1 MEKNV
6 NESSITRLMRH
17 NEEHDCVCIT
27 AYRSNR
33 EKDDYGVHKRKARV
47 SNQKANAALGAVLR
61 RYGYNVTKV
70 VGKYPEEDG
79 QADVKENSWFVVN
92 VNDDSDFVDVC
103 ADLAEADEQ
112 DSILVMPKGSFSTGK
127 GCYLYGTNPNGSWP
141 KYHEKKMTDG
151 ISVNGDSP
159 FETRISGKRY
169 SFNVVD
175 ESGDD
180 KFWNPSSMFGAMARH
195 AYIKNHY
202 GLDFFNIANETS
214 RFQKAKKAFL
224 GQMKNIRNFAI
235 ITPENPMGVASTSTE
250 NSALCEKFENS
261 LKSGHYL
268 FYKVRGKFNGNLEH
282 SYMVFNV
289 QLEQVKKWACESE
302 FNQQSFFFCESQY
315 DEVNR
320 KTGVKFNYWSRKP
333 GKKNAFELIEST
345 LEWIDFT
352 NMDSEFTAIGR
363 NFKFSIPLQCF
374 METANSKYE
383 NAKKNMKSDMFEMC
397 FNEALSNRGFNGWAS
412 RGRIMKSMKQQ
423 KINETIDG
431 SIKNII
437 QLKTLDNSLE
447 YSQMF
452 DALEDCP
459 KDFQTKLIQVLNSV
473 SETIQVSP
481 IDVFNIVL
489 CASNKE
495 NDKDVV
501 KKMYN
506 WWKGVFEILSKC
518 DVPDD
523 RKKEYDDLVDA
534 LMAEVSKSGGD
545 AKINE
550 SEEYGYEQ
558 ADIEDED
565 AMLKDMKFA
574 ISKIGEIANR
584 VQDLINFVNPYC
596 QSFNE
601 DKNMKFKKINE
612 NGGEF
617 VPPELFE
624 CDGVE
629 YKIEPEKNPTFPE
642 GDYAILEWED
652 GEYKYKCRHMGAYD
666 VKMWMNNMR
675 KDENRRRE
683 ERILRQRYKKNES
696 KDGEWIDMD
705 DLIGVPQS
713 DPRDDDLSS
722 LKTEGFSDFNDDGE
736 DPIISYEDEDG
747 NHSVMV
753 VSGHDE
759 MGDTVYQ
766 VKMDEEEWTTTS
778 NLKEAKME
786 ARKLVDK
793 INSRKDVDYQLM
805 QVNETSSDNIDAPH
819 KVGDKVNVKG
829 YGIGEIVKV
838 GPAPKSGSAWSD
850 VPEVD
855 ATYVVR
861 FRGGK
866 TIGGLCEPDFVSNK
880 WRKTTNEANV
890 VQNVTD
896 VWELLKVLEDD
907 EAASNLKSL
916 IDSHVRSG
924 EEIMDAIDEL
934 YPEDVT
940 QIELNNAF
948 ASGMEEIVDALGL
961 DVDAYMEDGS
971 FVDTL
976 KPSRIASEGNDETN
990 PDEVK
995 GDDKKFKGDDG
1006 EVKTLD
1012 NAGKKVVSE
1021 MTVEQEI
1028 DDPWKLSEM
1037 MWGQGQ
1043 ENLQELLRS
1052 DVVGEEEVMQMI
1064 EDMGIRD
1071 LTSINDAFAYD
1082 FQSILESLGLDGKAW
1097 SNNLEI
1103 KRKDDDDYD
1112 DEE

>member
-1 MEKNV
+1 MEKNL

-17 NEEHDCVCIT
+17 NEEHDCVCMT

-33 EKDDYGVHKRKARV
+33 EKDDSGVHKRKARV

-61 RYGYNVTKV
+61 KYGYNVTKV

-112 DSILVMPKGSFSTGK
+112 DSILVMPKGSFSSGK

-175 ESGDD
+175 ESKDD
-180 KFWNPSSMFGAMARH
+180 IFWNPSSMFGAMARH

-315 DEVNR
+315 DEVDR

-383 NAKKNMKSDMFEMC
+383 NAKKNMKSDVFEMC

-412 RGRIMKSMKQQ
+412 RGRIMKFMKQQ

-431 SIKNII
+431 SIKDII

-452 DALEDCP
+452 DALQDCP
-459 KDFQTKLIQVLNSV
+459 KDFQTKLIQTLNSIG
-473 SETIQVSP
+473 ETIHVSP
-481 IDVFNIVL
+481 VDVFNIVL
-489 CASNKE
+489 CASNKG

-506 WWKGVFEILSKC
+506 WWRGVFEVLSKC

-534 LMAEVSKSGGD
+534 LMAEITKTGNDVKV
-545 AKINE
+545 NE

-558 ADIEDED
+558 ADIEDEN

-574 ISKIGEIANR
+574 ISKIGEIANK

-601 DKNMKFKKINE
+601 DKIMKFKKINE

-666 VKMWMNNMR
+666 VKMWMNDMR
-675 KDENRRRE
+675 MDENRRRE

-696 KDGEWIDMD
+696 KDGEWVDMD

-713 DPRDDDLSS
+713 DPRDDIEIP
-722 LKTEGFSDFNDDGE
+722 KRFQKA
-736 DPIISYEDEDG
+736 DE
-747 NHSVMV
+747 S
-753 VSGHDE
+753 
-759 MGDTVYQ
+759 
-766 VKMDEEEWTTTS
+766 
-778 NLKEAKME
+778 
-786 ARKLVDK
+786 
-793 INSRKDVDYQLM
+793 
-805 QVNETSSDNIDAPH
+805 
-819 KVGDKVNVKG
+819 
-829 YGIGEIVKV
+829 
-838 GPAPKSGSAWSD
+838 
-850 VPEVD
+850 
-855 ATYVVR
+855 
-861 FRGGK
+861 
-866 TIGGLCEPDFVSNK
+866 
-880 WRKTTNEANV
+880 NV
-890 VQNVTD
+890 VVDVND

-907 EAASNLKSL
+907 EALSNLKSL
-916 IDSHVRSG
+916 IDSHVRS
-924 EEIMDAIDEL
+924 EAEIMDAIDEL
-934 YPEDVT
+934 YPENVT
-940 QIELNNAF
+940 QIELNNLF
-948 ASGMEEIVDALGL
+948 ATGMEEIVDALGL
-961 DVDAYMEDGS
+961 DVDAYMKDGS

-976 KPSRIASEGNDETN
+976 KPSTIAAEGDEESN
-990 PDEVK
+990 QDEVK
-995 GDDKKFKGDDG
+995 GGEKKFKGDDG

-1012 NAGKKVVSE
+1012 NADKKVVSE
-1021 MTVEQEI
+1021 MTIEQEI

-1052 DVVGEEEVMQMI
+1052 DVVDEEEVMQMI

-1071 LTSINDAFAYD
+1071 LTNINDVFS
-1082 FQSILESLGLDGKAW
+1082 FEFREILESLGLDGKAW

-1103 KRKDDDDYD
+1103 KRKDDDDD

>member
-1 MEKNV
+1 MEKNL

-17 NEEHDCVCIT
+17 NEEHDCVCMT

-33 EKDDYGVHKRKARV
+33 EKDDSGVHKRKARV

-61 RYGYNVTKV
+61 KYGYNVTKV

-112 DSILVMPKGSFSTGK
+112 DSILVMPKGSFSSGK

-175 ESGDD
+175 ESKDD
-180 KFWNPSSMFGAMARH
+180 IFWNPSSMFGAMARH

-214 RFQKAKKAFL
+214 RLQKAKKAFL

-235 ITPENPMGVASTSTE
+235 ITPENPMGVAATSTE

-315 DEVNR
+315 DEVDR

-383 NAKKNMKSDMFEMC
+383 NAKKNMKSDVFEMC

-412 RGRIMKSMKQQ
+412 RGRIMKFMKQQ

-431 SIKNII
+431 SIKDII

-452 DALEDCP
+452 DALQDCP
-459 KDFQTKLIQVLNSV
+459 KDFQTKLIQTLNSIG
-473 SETIQVSP
+473 ETIHVSP
-481 IDVFNIVL
+481 VDVFNIVL
-489 CASNKE
+489 CASNKG

-506 WWKGVFEILSKC
+506 WWRGVFEVLSKC

-523 RKKEYDDLVDA
+523 RKKVYDDLVDV
-534 LMAEVSKSGGD
+534 LMAQISKTGND
-545 AKINE
+545 VKVNE

-574 ISKIGEIANR
+574 ISKIGEIANK

-601 DKNMKFKKINE
+601 DKIMKFKKINE
-612 NGGEF
+612 KDGEF

-666 VKMWMNNMR
+666 VKMWMNDMR
-675 KDENRRRE
+675 RDENRRRD

-713 DPRDDDLSS
+713 DPRDDIEIPKRLH
-722 LKTEGFSDFNDDGE
+722 KA
-736 DPIISYEDEDG
+736 DE
-747 NHSVMV
+747 S
-753 VSGHDE
+753 
-759 MGDTVYQ
+759 
-766 VKMDEEEWTTTS
+766 
-778 NLKEAKME
+778 
-786 ARKLVDK
+786 
-793 INSRKDVDYQLM
+793 
-805 QVNETSSDNIDAPH
+805 
-819 KVGDKVNVKG
+819 
-829 YGIGEIVKV
+829 
-838 GPAPKSGSAWSD
+838 
-850 VPEVD
+850 
-855 ATYVVR
+855 
-861 FRGGK
+861 
-866 TIGGLCEPDFVSNK
+866 
-880 WRKTTNEANV
+880 NV
-890 VQNVTD
+890 VVDVND

-907 EAASNLKSL
+907 EASNNLKSL
-916 IDSHVRSG
+916 IDSHVRS
-924 EEIMDAIDEL
+924 EAEIMDVIDEL
-934 YPEDVT
+934 YPENVT
-940 QIELNNAF
+940 QIELNNLF
-948 ASGMEEIVDALGL
+948 ATGMEEIVDALGL
-961 DVDAYMEDGS
+961 DVDAYMKDGS

-976 KPSRIASEGNDETN
+976 KPSTIAAEGDEESN
-990 PDEVK
+990 QDEVK
-995 GDDKKFKGDDG
+995 DGEKKFKGDDG

-1012 NAGKKVVSE
+1012 NADKKVVSE
-1021 MTVEQEI
+1021 MTIEQEI

-1052 DVVGEEEVMQMI
+1052 DVVDEEEVMQMI

-1071 LTSINDAFAYD
+1071 LTGINDVFS
-1082 FQSILESLGLDGKAW
+1082 FEFREILESLGLDGKAW

-1103 KRKDDDDYD
+1103 KRKDDDD
-1112 DEE
+1112 EE

>member
-17 NEEHDCVCIT
+17 NEEHDCVCMT

-33 EKDDYGVHKRKARV
+33 EKDDSGVHKRKARV

-112 DSILVMPKGSFSTGK
+112 DSILVMPKGSFSSGK

-175 ESGDD
+175 ESKDD
-180 KFWNPSSMFGAMARH
+180 IFWNPSSMFGAMARH

-235 ITPENPMGVASTSTE
+235 ITPENPMGVASTSTD

-315 DEVNR
+315 DEVDR

-383 NAKKNMKSDMFEMC
+383 NAKKNMKSDVFEMC

-412 RGRIMKSMKQQ
+412 RGRIMKFMKQQ

-431 SIKNII
+431 SIKDII

-452 DALEDCP
+452 DALQDCP
-459 KDFQTKLIQVLNSV
+459 KDFQTKLIQTLNSV
-473 SETIQVSP
+473 GETIHVSP
-481 IDVFNIVL
+481 VDVFNIVL
-489 CASNKE
+489 CASNKG

-506 WWKGVFEILSKC
+506 WWRGVFEVLSKC

-534 LMAEVSKSGGD
+534 LMAEISKTGND
-545 AKINE
+545 AQINE

-601 DKNMKFKKINE
+601 GKIMKFKKINE

-666 VKMWMNNMR
+666 VKMWMNDMR
-675 KDENRRRE
+675 RDENRRRE

-696 KDGEWIDMD
+696 KDGEWVDMD

-713 DPRDDDLSS
+713 DPRDDIEIP
-722 LKTEGFSDFNDDGE
+722 KRFQKA
-736 DPIISYEDEDG
+736 DE
-747 NHSVMV
+747 S
-753 VSGHDE
+753 
-759 MGDTVYQ
+759 
-766 VKMDEEEWTTTS
+766 
-778 NLKEAKME
+778 
-786 ARKLVDK
+786 
-793 INSRKDVDYQLM
+793 
-805 QVNETSSDNIDAPH
+805 
-819 KVGDKVNVKG
+819 
-829 YGIGEIVKV
+829 
-838 GPAPKSGSAWSD
+838 
-850 VPEVD
+850 
-855 ATYVVR
+855 
-861 FRGGK
+861 
-866 TIGGLCEPDFVSNK
+866 
-880 WRKTTNEANV
+880 NV
-890 VQNVTD
+890 VVDVND

-907 EAASNLKSL
+907 EASRNLKSL
-916 IDSHVRSG
+916 IDSHVRS
-924 EEIMDAIDEL
+924 EAEIMDAIDEL

-940 QIELNNAF
+940 QIELNNLF
-948 ASGMEEIVDALGL
+948 ATGMEEIVDALGL
-961 DVDAYMEDGS
+961 DVDAYMKDGS

-976 KPSRIASEGNDETN
+976 KPSTIAAEGDEESN
-990 PDEVK
+990 QDEVK
-995 GDDKKFKGDDG
+995 DGEKKFKGDDG

-1012 NAGKKVVSE
+1012 NADKKVVSE
-1021 MTVEQEI
+1021 MTIEQEI

-1052 DVVGEEEVMQMI
+1052 DVVDEEEVMQMI

-1071 LTSINDAFAYD
+1071 LTGINDVFAFE
-1082 FQSILESLGLDGKAW
+1082 FREILESLGLDGKAW

-1103 KRKDDDDYD
+1103 KRKDDDDD

>member
-1 MEKNV
+1 MNKNV

-17 NEEHDCVCIT
+17 NEEHDCVCMT

-33 EKDDYGVHKRKARV
+33 EKDDSGVHKRKARV

-175 ESGDD
+175 ESKDD
-180 KFWNPSSMFGAMARH
+180 IFWNPSSMFGAMARH

-235 ITPENPMGVASTSTE
+235 ITPENPMGVASTSTD

-261 LKSGHYL
+261 LKAGHYL

-315 DEVNR
+315 DEVDR

-383 NAKKNMKSDMFEMC
+383 NAKKNMKSDVFEMC

-412 RGRIMKSMKQQ
+412 RGRIMKFMKQQ

-431 SIKNII
+431 SIKDII

-452 DALEDCP
+452 DALQDCP
-459 KDFQTKLIQVLNSV
+459 KDFQTKLIQTLNSV
-473 SETIQVSP
+473 GETIHVSP
-481 IDVFNIVL
+481 VDVFNIVL
-489 CASNKE
+489 CASNKGD
-495 NDKDVV
+495 DKDVV

-506 WWKGVFEILSKC
+506 WWRGVFEVLSKC

-523 RKKEYDDLVDA
+523 RKKEYDDLVDV
-534 LMAEVSKSGGD
+534 LMAQISKTGND
-545 AKINE
+545 AQINE

-601 DKNMKFKKINE
+601 DKIMKFKKINE
-612 NGGEF
+612 R
-617 VPPELFE
+617 
-624 CDGVE
+624 D
-629 YKIEPEKNPTFPE
+629 
-642 GDYAILEWED
+642 DEW
-652 GEYKYKCRHMGAYD
+652 
-666 VKMWMNNMR
+666 V
-675 KDENRRRE
+675 
-683 ERILRQRYKKNES
+683 
-696 KDGEWIDMD
+696 DMD

-713 DPRDDDLSS
+713 DPRDDIESP
-722 LKTEGFSDFNDDGE
+722 KRFQKA
-736 DPIISYEDEDG
+736 DES
-747 NHSVMV
+747 NV
-753 VSGHDE
+753 V
-759 MGDTVYQ
+759 
-766 VKMDEEEWTTTS
+766 
-778 NLKEAKME
+778 
-786 ARKLVDK
+786 
-793 INSRKDVDYQLM
+793 
-805 QVNETSSDNIDAPH
+805 
-819 KVGDKVNVKG
+819 VNV
-829 YGIGEIVKV
+829 
-838 GPAPKSGSAWSD
+838 
-850 VPEVD
+850 
-855 ATYVVR
+855 
-861 FRGGK
+861 
-866 TIGGLCEPDFVSNK
+866 N
-880 WRKTTNEANV
+880 
-890 VQNVTD
+890 D

-907 EAASNLKSL
+907 EALSNLKSL
-916 IDSHVRSG
+916 IDSHVRS
-924 EEIMDAIDEL
+924 EAEIMDAIDEL
-934 YPEDVT
+934 YPENVT
-940 QIELNNAF
+940 QIELNNVF
-948 ASGMEEIVDALGL
+948 ATGMEEIVDALGL
-961 DVDAYMEDGS
+961 DVDAYMKDGS

-976 KPSRIASEGNDETN
+976 KPSTIAAEGDGESN
-990 PDEVK
+990 PVEVK
-995 GDDKKFKGDDG
+995 DGEKKFKGDDG

-1012 NAGKKVVSE
+1012 NADKKVVSE
-1021 MTVEQEI
+1021 MTIEQEI

-1052 DVVGEEEVMQMI
+1052 DVVDEEEVMQML

-1071 LTSINDAFAYD
+1071 LTGINDVFAFE
-1082 FQSILESLGLDGKAW
+1082 FPEILESLGLDGKAW

-1103 KRKDDDDYD
+1103 KRKDDE
-1112 DEE
+1112 DEVDS

>member
-1 MEKNV
+1 MNKKNV

-17 NEEHDCVCIT
+17 NEEHDCVCMT

-33 EKDDYGVHKRKARV
+33 EKDDSGVHKRKARV
-47 SNQKANAALGAVLR
+47 SNQKANAALGSVLR
-61 RYGYNVTKV
+61 KYGYNVTKV

-112 DSILVMPKGSFSTGK
+112 DSILVMPKGSFSSGK

-175 ESGDD
+175 ESKDD
-180 KFWNPSSMFGAMARH
+180 IFWNPSSMFGAMARH

-202 GLDFFNIANETS
+202 GLDFFNIDNETS

-315 DEVNR
+315 DEVHR

-383 NAKKNMKSDMFEMC
+383 NAKKNMKSDVFEMC

-412 RGRIMKSMKQQ
+412 RGRIMKFMKQQ

-431 SIKNII
+431 SIKDII

-459 KDFQTKLIQVLNSV
+459 KDFQTKLIQTLNSV
-473 SETIQVSP
+473 GETIHVSP
-481 IDVFNIVL
+481 VDVFNIVL
-489 CASNKE
+489 CASNKGD
-495 NDKDVV
+495 DKDVV

-506 WWKGVFEILSKC
+506 WWRGVFEILSKC

-534 LMAEVSKSGGD
+534 LMAEISKTGND
-545 AKINE
+545 VKVNE

-558 ADIEDED
+558 ADIEDEN

-601 DKNMKFKKINE
+601 DKIMKFKKINE
-612 NGGEF
+612 KGGEF

-666 VKMWMNNMR
+666 VKTWMNNMR

-696 KDGEWIDMD
+696 KDDEWVDMD

-713 DPRDDDLSS
+713 DPRDDIESP
-722 LKTEGFSDFNDDGE
+722 KRFQKA
-736 DPIISYEDEDG
+736 DE
-747 NHSVMV
+747 S
-753 VSGHDE
+753 
-759 MGDTVYQ
+759 
-766 VKMDEEEWTTTS
+766 
-778 NLKEAKME
+778 
-786 ARKLVDK
+786 
-793 INSRKDVDYQLM
+793 
-805 QVNETSSDNIDAPH
+805 
-819 KVGDKVNVKG
+819 
-829 YGIGEIVKV
+829 
-838 GPAPKSGSAWSD
+838 
-850 VPEVD
+850 
-855 ATYVVR
+855 
-861 FRGGK
+861 
-866 TIGGLCEPDFVSNK
+866 
-880 WRKTTNEANV
+880 NV
-890 VQNVTD
+890 VVDVND

-907 EAASNLKSL
+907 EASSNLKSL
-916 IDSHVRSG
+916 IDSHVRS
-924 EEIMDAIDEL
+924 EAEIMDAIDEL
-934 YPEDVT
+934 YPENVT
-940 QIELNNAF
+940 QIELNNVF
-948 ASGMEEIVDALGL
+948 ATGMEEIVDALGL
-961 DVDAYMEDGS
+961 DVDAYMKDGS

-976 KPSRIASEGNDETN
+976 KPSTIAAEGDEESN
-990 PDEVK
+990 QDEVK
-995 GDDKKFKGDDG
+995 DGEKKFKGDDG

-1021 MTVEQEI
+1021 MTIEQEI

-1052 DVVGEEEVMQMI
+1052 DVVDEEEVMQML
-1064 EDMGIRD
+1064 EDMEIRD
-1071 LTSINDAFAYD
+1071 LTNINDVFS
-1082 FQSILESLGLDGKAW
+1082 FEFREILESLGLDGKAW

-1103 KRKDDDDYD
+1103 KRKDDDDEVD
-1112 DEE
+1112 S

>member
-17 NEEHDCVCIT
+17 NEEHDCVCMT

-33 EKDDYGVHKRKARV
+33 EKDDSGVHKRKARV

-112 DSILVMPKGSFSTGK
+112 DSILVMPKGSFSSGK

-175 ESGDD
+175 ESKDD
-180 KFWNPSSMFGAMARH
+180 IFWNPSSMFGAMARH

-235 ITPENPMGVASTSTE
+235 ITPENPMGVASTSTD

-315 DEVNR
+315 DEVDR

-383 NAKKNMKSDMFEMC
+383 NAKKNMKSDVFEMC

-412 RGRIMKSMKQQ
+412 RGRIMKFMKQQ

-431 SIKNII
+431 SIKDII

-452 DALEDCP
+452 DALQDCP
-459 KDFQTKLIQVLNSV
+459 KDFQTKLIQTLNSV
-473 SETIQVSP
+473 GETIHVSP
-481 IDVFNIVL
+481 VDVFNIVL

-495 NDKDVV
+495 DDKDVV

-506 WWKGVFEILSKC
+506 WWRGVFEVLSKC

-523 RKKEYDDLVDA
+523 RKKEYDDLVDV
-534 LMAEVSKSGGD
+534 LMAEITKTGNDVKV
-545 AKINE
+545 NE
-550 SEEYGYEQ
+550 AEEYGYEQ

-574 ISKIGEIANR
+574 ISKIGEIANK

-601 DKNMKFKKINE
+601 DKIMKFKKINE
-612 NGGEF
+612 
-617 VPPELFE
+617 
-624 CDGVE
+624 
-629 YKIEPEKNPTFPE
+629 
-642 GDYAILEWED
+642 
-652 GEYKYKCRHMGAYD
+652 
-666 VKMWMNNMR
+666 
-675 KDENRRRE
+675 KD
-683 ERILRQRYKKNES
+683 
-696 KDGEWIDMD
+696 DEWIDMD

-713 DPRDDDLSS
+713 DPRDDIEIPKRLH
-722 LKTEGFSDFNDDGE
+722 KA
-736 DPIISYEDEDG
+736 DE
-747 NHSVMV
+747 S
-753 VSGHDE
+753 
-759 MGDTVYQ
+759 
-766 VKMDEEEWTTTS
+766 
-778 NLKEAKME
+778 
-786 ARKLVDK
+786 
-793 INSRKDVDYQLM
+793 
-805 QVNETSSDNIDAPH
+805 
-819 KVGDKVNVKG
+819 
-829 YGIGEIVKV
+829 
-838 GPAPKSGSAWSD
+838 
-850 VPEVD
+850 
-855 ATYVVR
+855 
-861 FRGGK
+861 
-866 TIGGLCEPDFVSNK
+866 
-880 WRKTTNEANV
+880 NV
-890 VQNVTD
+890 VVDVND

-907 EAASNLKSL
+907 EASNNLKSL
-916 IDSHVRSG
+916 IDSHVRS
-924 EEIMDAIDEL
+924 EAEIMDAIDEL
-934 YPEDVT
+934 YPENVT
-940 QIELNNAF
+940 QIELNNVF
-948 ASGMEEIVDALGL
+948 ATGMEEIVDALGL
-961 DVDAYMEDGS
+961 DVDAYMKDGS

-976 KPSRIASEGNDETN
+976 KPSTIAAEGDEESN
-990 PDEVK
+990 QDEVK
-995 GDDKKFKGDDG
+995 DGEKKYKGDDG

-1012 NAGKKVVSE
+1012 NADKKVVSE
-1021 MTVEQEI
+1021 MTIEQEI

-1052 DVVGEEEVMQMI
+1052 DVVDEEEVMQMI

-1071 LTSINDAFAYD
+1071 LTGINDVFAFE
-1082 FQSILESLGLDGKAW
+1082 FREILESLGLDGKAW

-1103 KRKDDDDYD
+1103 KRKDDDD
-1112 DEE
+1112 EE

>member
-1 MEKNV
+1 MDKSV

-17 NEEHDCVCIT
+17 NEEHDCVCMT

-33 EKDDYGVHKRKARV
+33 EKDDSGVHKRKARV
-47 SNQKANAALGAVLR
+47 SNQKANAALGSVLR
-61 RYGYNVTKV
+61 KYGYNVTKV

-112 DSILVMPKGSFSTGK
+112 DSILVMPKGSFSSGK

-175 ESGDD
+175 ESNDD
-180 KFWNPSSMFGAMARH
+180 IFWNPSSMFGAMARH

-235 ITPENPMGVASTSTE
+235 ITPENPMGVASTSTD

-315 DEVNR
+315 DEVDR

-383 NAKKNMKSDMFEMC
+383 NAKKNMKSDVFEMC

-412 RGRIMKSMKQQ
+412 RGRIMKFMKQQ

-431 SIKNII
+431 SIKDII

-452 DALEDCP
+452 DALQDCP
-459 KDFQTKLIQVLNSV
+459 KDFQTKLIQTLNSIG
-473 SETIQVSP
+473 ETIHVSP
-481 IDVFNIVL
+481 VDVFNIVL
-489 CASNKE
+489 CASNKGD
-495 NDKDVV
+495 DKNVV

-506 WWKGVFEILSKC
+506 WWRGVFEVLSKC

-523 RKKEYDDLVDA
+523 RKKEYDDLVDT
-534 LMAEVSKSGGD
+534 LMAEISKTGND
-545 AKINE
+545 VKVNE
-550 SEEYGYEQ
+550 AEEYGYEQ
-558 ADIEDED
+558 ADIEDENV
-565 AMLKDMKFA
+565 MLKDMKFA

-601 DKNMKFKKINE
+601 DKIMKFKKINE

-617 VPPELFE
+617 VPPEVFE

-666 VKMWMNNMR
+666 VKMWMNDMR
-675 KDENRRRE
+675 RDENRRRE

-696 KDGEWIDMD
+696 KDGEWVDMD

-713 DPRDDDLSS
+713 DPRDDIEIP
-722 LKTEGFSDFNDDGE
+722 KRFQKA
-736 DPIISYEDEDG
+736 DE
-747 NHSVMV
+747 S
-753 VSGHDE
+753 
-759 MGDTVYQ
+759 
-766 VKMDEEEWTTTS
+766 
-778 NLKEAKME
+778 
-786 ARKLVDK
+786 
-793 INSRKDVDYQLM
+793 
-805 QVNETSSDNIDAPH
+805 
-819 KVGDKVNVKG
+819 
-829 YGIGEIVKV
+829 
-838 GPAPKSGSAWSD
+838 
-850 VPEVD
+850 
-855 ATYVVR
+855 
-861 FRGGK
+861 
-866 TIGGLCEPDFVSNK
+866 
-880 WRKTTNEANV
+880 NV
-890 VQNVTD
+890 VVDVND

-907 EAASNLKSL
+907 EALSNLKSL
-916 IDSHVRSG
+916 IDSHVRS
-924 EEIMDAIDEL
+924 EAEIMDVIDEL
-934 YPEDVT
+934 YPENVT
-940 QIELNNAF
+940 QIELNNLF
-948 ASGMEEIVDALGL
+948 ATGMEEIVDALGL
-961 DVDAYMEDGS
+961 DVEAYMKDGS

-976 KPSRIASEGNDETN
+976 KPSTIAAEGDEESN
-990 PDEVK
+990 QDEVK
-995 GDDKKFKGDDG
+995 DGEKKFKGDDG

-1012 NAGKKVVSE
+1012 NADKKVVSE
-1021 MTVEQEI
+1021 MTIEQEI

-1052 DVVGEEEVMQMI
+1052 DVVDEEEVMQML

-1071 LTSINDAFAYD
+1071 LTGINDVFAFE
-1082 FQSILESLGLDGKAW
+1082 FREILESLGLDGKAW

-1103 KRKDDDDYD
+1103 KRKDDDDD

>member
-1 MEKNV
+1 MNKKNV

-17 NEEHDCVCIT
+17 NEEHDCVCMT

-33 EKDDYGVHKRKARV
+33 EKDDFGVHKRKARV

-61 RYGYNVTKV
+61 KYGYNVTKV

-112 DSILVMPKGSFSTGK
+112 DSILVMPKGSFSSGK

-175 ESGDD
+175 ESKDD
-180 KFWNPSSMFGAMARH
+180 TFWNPSSMFGAMARH

-315 DEVNR
+315 DEVDR

-383 NAKKNMKSDMFEMC
+383 NAKKNMKSDVFEMC

-412 RGRIMKSMKQQ
+412 RGRIMKFMKQQ

-459 KDFQTKLIQVLNSV
+459 KDFQTKLIQTLNSV
-473 SETIQVSP
+473 GETIHVSP
-481 IDVFNIVL
+481 VDVFNIVL
-489 CASNKE
+489 CASNKGD
-495 NDKDVV
+495 DKDVV

-534 LMAEVSKSGGD
+534 LMAEISKTGND
-545 AKINE
+545 AKVNE
-550 SEEYGYEQ
+550 SEEYEYEQ
-558 ADIEDED
+558 ADIEDENV
-565 AMLKDMKFA
+565 MLKDMKFA
-574 ISKIGEIANR
+574 ISRIGEIANR

-601 DKNMKFKKINE
+601 DKIMKFKKINE
-612 NGGEF
+612 KGGEF

-713 DPRDDDLSS
+713 DPRDDNRGMRMESI
-722 LKTEGFSDFNDDGE
+722 DD
-736 DPIISYEDEDG
+736 DHIPVD
-747 NHSVMV
+747 
-753 VSGHDE
+753 
-759 MGDTVYQ
+759 VYDIEWD
-766 VKMDEEEWTTTS
+766 VDDEEELEELPTEVTVDVPFDVIKQGAWAVDEYISDYLSDEYGFTHYGFEYDKGEVMKYNDNPFMGLPS
-778 NLKEAKME
+778 PEDIEAMDLG
-786 ARKLVDK
+786 LVDA
-793 INSRKDVDYQLM
+793 KDIL
-805 QVNETSSDNIDAPH
+805 
-819 KVGDKVNVKG
+819 
-829 YGIGEIVKV
+829 
-838 GPAPKSGSAWSD
+838 PKRLQKADES
-850 VPEVD
+850 
-855 ATYVVR
+855 
-861 FRGGK
+861 
-866 TIGGLCEPDFVSNK
+866 
-880 WRKTTNEANV
+880 NV
-890 VQNVTD
+890 VVDVND

-907 EAASNLKSL
+907 EASSNLKSL

-948 ASGMEEIVDALGL
+948 ATGMEKIVDALGL
-961 DVDAYMEDGS
+961 DVDAYMKDGS

-976 KPSRIASEGNDETN
+976 KPSTIAAEGDGESN
-990 PDEVK
+990 PVEVK
-995 GDDKKFKGDDG
+995 DGEKKFKGDDG

-1012 NAGKKVVSE
+1012 NADKKVVSE
-1021 MTVEQEI
+1021 MTIEQEI
-1028 DDPWKLSEM
+1028 DNPWKLSEM

-1052 DVVGEEEVMQMI
+1052 DVVDEEEVMQML

-1071 LTSINDAFAYD
+1071 LTGINDVFAFE
-1082 FQSILESLGLDGKAW
+1082 FREILESLGLDGKAW

-1103 KRKDDDDYD
+1103 KRKDDNDNDDND

>member
-1 MEKNV
+1 MEKNL

-17 NEEHDCVCIT
+17 NEEHDCVCMT

-33 EKDDYGVHKRKARV
+33 EKDDSGVHKRKARV

-112 DSILVMPKGSFSTGK
+112 DSILVMPKGSFSTGN

-315 DEVNR
+315 DEVDR

-383 NAKKNMKSDMFEMC
+383 NAKKNMKSDVFEMC

-412 RGRIMKSMKQQ
+412 RGRIMKFMKQQ

-431 SIKNII
+431 SIKDII

-452 DALEDCP
+452 DALQDCP
-459 KDFQTKLIQVLNSV
+459 KDFQTKLIQTLNSV
-473 SETIQVSP
+473 GETIHVSP
-481 IDVFNIVL
+481 VDVFNIVL
-489 CASNKE
+489 CASNKG

-506 WWKGVFEILSKC
+506 WWRGVFEVLSKC
-518 DVPDD
+518 DVPDN

-534 LMAEVSKSGGD
+534 LMAEISKTGND
-545 AKINE
+545 AQINE

-574 ISKIGEIANR
+574 ISKIGEIANK

-601 DKNMKFKKINE
+601 DKIMKFKKINE
-612 NGGEF
+612 KDGEF

-666 VKMWMNNMR
+666 VKMWMNDMR
-675 KDENRRRE
+675 RDENRRRE

-696 KDGEWIDMD
+696 KDADWVDMD

-713 DPRDDDLSS
+713 DPRDDIESP
-722 LKTEGFSDFNDDGE
+722 KRFQKA
-736 DPIISYEDEDG
+736 DE
-747 NHSVMV
+747 S
-753 VSGHDE
+753 
-759 MGDTVYQ
+759 
-766 VKMDEEEWTTTS
+766 
-778 NLKEAKME
+778 
-786 ARKLVDK
+786 
-793 INSRKDVDYQLM
+793 
-805 QVNETSSDNIDAPH
+805 
-819 KVGDKVNVKG
+819 
-829 YGIGEIVKV
+829 
-838 GPAPKSGSAWSD
+838 
-850 VPEVD
+850 
-855 ATYVVR
+855 
-861 FRGGK
+861 
-866 TIGGLCEPDFVSNK
+866 
-880 WRKTTNEANV
+880 NV
-890 VQNVTD
+890 VVDVND

-907 EAASNLKSL
+907 EASNNLKSL
-916 IDSHVRSG
+916 IDSHVRS
-924 EEIMDAIDEL
+924 EAEIMDAIDEL
-934 YPEDVT
+934 YPENVT
-940 QIELNNAF
+940 QIELNNLF
-948 ASGMEEIVDALGL
+948 ATGMEEIVDALGL
-961 DVDAYMEDGS
+961 DVDAYMKDGS

-976 KPSRIASEGNDETN
+976 KPSTIAAEGDEESN
-990 PDEVK
+990 QDEVK
-995 GDDKKFKGDDG
+995 DGEKKFKGDDG

-1012 NAGKKVVSE
+1012 NADKKVVSE
-1021 MTVEQEI
+1021 MTIEQEI

-1052 DVVGEEEVMQMI
+1052 DVVDEEEVMQMI

-1071 LTSINDAFAYD
+1071 LTGINDVFAFE
-1082 FQSILESLGLDGKAW
+1082 FREILESLGLDGKAW

-1103 KRKDDDDYD
+1103 KRKDDDDEVD
-1112 DEE
+1112 S

>member
-1 MEKNV
+1 MLVSFMEKNL

-17 NEEHDCVCIT
+17 NEEHDCVCMT

-33 EKDDYGVHKRKARV
+33 EKDDSGVHKRKARV

-175 ESGDD
+175 ESKDD
-180 KFWNPSSMFGAMARH
+180 IFWNPSSMFGAMARH

-235 ITPENPMGVASTSTE
+235 ITPENPMGVASTSTD

-261 LKSGHYL
+261 LKAGHYL

-315 DEVNR
+315 DEVDR

-383 NAKKNMKSDMFEMC
+383 NAKKNMKSDVFEMC

-412 RGRIMKSMKQQ
+412 RGRIMKFMKQQ

-431 SIKNII
+431 SIKDII

-452 DALEDCP
+452 DALQDCP
-459 KDFQTKLIQVLNSV
+459 KDFQTKLIQTLNSV
-473 SETIQVSP
+473 GETIHVSP
-481 IDVFNIVL
+481 VDVFNIVL

-495 NDKDVV
+495 DDKDVV

-506 WWKGVFEILSKC
+506 WWRGVFEILSKC

-523 RKKEYDDLVDA
+523 RKKEYDDLVDV
-534 LMAEVSKSGGD
+534 LMAQISKTGND
-545 AKINE
+545 AQINE

-601 DKNMKFKKINE
+601 DKIMKFKKINE
-612 NGGEF
+612 R
-617 VPPELFE
+617 
-624 CDGVE
+624 D
-629 YKIEPEKNPTFPE
+629 
-642 GDYAILEWED
+642 DEW
-652 GEYKYKCRHMGAYD
+652 
-666 VKMWMNNMR
+666 V
-675 KDENRRRE
+675 
-683 ERILRQRYKKNES
+683 
-696 KDGEWIDMD
+696 DMD

-713 DPRDDDLSS
+713 DPRDDIESP
-722 LKTEGFSDFNDDGE
+722 KRFQKA
-736 DPIISYEDEDG
+736 DES
-747 NHSVMV
+747 NV
-753 VSGHDE
+753 V
-759 MGDTVYQ
+759 
-766 VKMDEEEWTTTS
+766 
-778 NLKEAKME
+778 
-786 ARKLVDK
+786 
-793 INSRKDVDYQLM
+793 
-805 QVNETSSDNIDAPH
+805 
-819 KVGDKVNVKG
+819 VNV
-829 YGIGEIVKV
+829 
-838 GPAPKSGSAWSD
+838 
-850 VPEVD
+850 
-855 ATYVVR
+855 
-861 FRGGK
+861 
-866 TIGGLCEPDFVSNK
+866 N
-880 WRKTTNEANV
+880 
-890 VQNVTD
+890 D

-907 EAASNLKSL
+907 EALSNLKSL
-916 IDSHVRSG
+916 IDSHVRS
-924 EEIMDAIDEL
+924 EAEIMDAIDEL
-934 YPEDVT
+934 YPENVT
-940 QIELNNAF
+940 QIELNNVF
-948 ASGMEEIVDALGL
+948 ATGMEEIVDALGL
-961 DVDAYMEDGS
+961 DVDAYMKDGS

-976 KPSRIASEGNDETN
+976 KPSTIAAEGDGESN
-990 PDEVK
+990 PVEVK
-995 GDDKKFKGDDG
+995 DGEKKFKGDDG

-1012 NAGKKVVSE
+1012 NADKKVVSE
-1021 MTVEQEI
+1021 MTIEQEI

-1052 DVVGEEEVMQMI
+1052 DVVDEEEVMQML

-1071 LTSINDAFAYD
+1071 LTGINDVFAFE
-1082 FQSILESLGLDGKAW
+1082 FPEILESLGLDGKAW

-1103 KRKDDDDYD
+1103 KRKDDE
-1112 DEE
+1112 DEVDS

>member
-1 MEKNV
+1 MNKKNV

-17 NEEHDCVCIT
+17 NEEHDCVCMT

-33 EKDDYGVHKRKARV
+33 EKDDSGVHKRKARV
-47 SNQKANAALGAVLR
+47 SNQKANAALGSVLR

-112 DSILVMPKGSFSTGK
+112 DSILVMPRGSFSSGK

-175 ESGDD
+175 ESKDD
-180 KFWNPSSMFGAMARH
+180 TFWNPSSMFGAMARH

-315 DEVNR
+315 DEVDR

-383 NAKKNMKSDMFEMC
+383 NAKKNMKSDVFEMC

-412 RGRIMKSMKQQ
+412 RGRIMKFMKQQ

-452 DALEDCP
+452 DALQDCP
-459 KDFQTKLIQVLNSV
+459 KDFQTKLIQTLNSV
-473 SETIQVSP
+473 GETIHVSP
-481 IDVFNIVL
+481 VDVFNIVL
-489 CASNKE
+489 CASNKGD
-495 NDKDVV
+495 DKDSI

-506 WWKGVFEILSKC
+506 WWRGVFEILSKC

-523 RKKEYDDLVDA
+523 RKKEYDDLVDV
-534 LMAEVSKSGGD
+534 LMAQISKTGND
-545 AKINE
+545 AQVNE
-550 SEEYGYEQ
+550 AEEYGYEQ
-558 ADIEDED
+558 ADIEDEEV
-565 AMLKDMKFA
+565 MLKDMKFA
-574 ISKIGEIANR
+574 ISRIGEIANR

-601 DKNMKFKKINE
+601 DKIMKFKKINE
-612 NGGEF
+612 KGGEF

-713 DPRDDDLSS
+713 DPRDDIESP
-722 LKTEGFSDFNDDGE
+722 KRFQKA
-736 DPIISYEDEDG
+736 DES
-747 NHSVMV
+747 NV
-753 VSGHDE
+753 V
-759 MGDTVYQ
+759 
-766 VKMDEEEWTTTS
+766 
-778 NLKEAKME
+778 
-786 ARKLVDK
+786 
-793 INSRKDVDYQLM
+793 
-805 QVNETSSDNIDAPH
+805 
-819 KVGDKVNVKG
+819 VNVND
-829 YGIGEIVKV
+829 I
-838 GPAPKSGSAWSD
+838 
-850 VPEVD
+850 
-855 ATYVVR
+855 
-861 FRGGK
+861 
-866 TIGGLCEPDFVSNK
+866 
-880 WRKTTNEANV
+880 
-890 VQNVTD
+890 
-896 VWELLKVLEDD
+896 WELLKVLEDD
-907 EAASNLKSL
+907 DASSNLKSL
-916 IDSHVRSG
+916 IDSHVRS
-924 EEIMDAIDEL
+924 EAEIMDAIDEL
-934 YPEDVT
+934 YPENVT
-940 QIELNNAF
+940 QIELNNVF
-948 ASGMEEIVDALGL
+948 ATGMEEIVDALGL
-961 DVDAYMEDGS
+961 DVDAYMKDGS

-976 KPSRIASEGNDETN
+976 KPSTIAAEGDGESN
-990 PDEVK
+990 PVEVK
-995 GDDKKFKGDDG
+995 DGEKKFKGDDG

-1012 NAGKKVVSE
+1012 NADKKVVSE
-1021 MTVEQEI
+1021 MTIEQEI

-1052 DVVGEEEVMQMI
+1052 DVVDEEEVMQML

-1071 LTSINDAFAYD
+1071 LTGINDVFAFE
-1082 FQSILESLGLDGKAW
+1082 FREILESLGLDGKAW

-1103 KRKDDDDYD
+1103 KRKDDDD
-1112 DEE
+1112 E

>member
-1 MEKNV
+1 MGKNV

-17 NEEHDCVCIT
+17 NEEHDCVCMT

-33 EKDDYGVHKRKARV
+33 EKDDSGVHKRKARV

-112 DSILVMPKGSFSTGK
+112 DSILVMPKGSFSSGK

-180 KFWNPSSMFGAMARH
+180 TFWNPSSMFGAMARH

-261 LKSGHYL
+261 LKAGHYL

-315 DEVNR
+315 DEVHR

-383 NAKKNMKSDMFEMC
+383 NAKKNMKSDVFEMC

-412 RGRIMKSMKQQ
+412 RGRIMKFMKQQ

-431 SIKNII
+431 SIKDII

-459 KDFQTKLIQVLNSV
+459 KDFQTKLIQTLNSV
-473 SETIQVSP
+473 GETIHVSP
-481 IDVFNIVL
+481 VDVFNIVL
-489 CASNKE
+489 CASNKGD
-495 NDKDVV
+495 DKDVV

-506 WWKGVFEILSKC
+506 WWRGVFEILSKC

-534 LMAEVSKSGGD
+534 LMAEISKTGND
-545 AKINE
+545 VKVNE

-558 ADIEDED
+558 ADIEDEN

-601 DKNMKFKKINE
+601 DKIMKFKKINE
-612 NGGEF
+612 KGGEF

-666 VKMWMNNMR
+666 VKTWMNNMR

-696 KDGEWIDMD
+696 KDDEWVDMD

-713 DPRDDDLSS
+713 DPRDDIESP
-722 LKTEGFSDFNDDGE
+722 KRFQKA
-736 DPIISYEDEDG
+736 DE
-747 NHSVMV
+747 S
-753 VSGHDE
+753 
-759 MGDTVYQ
+759 
-766 VKMDEEEWTTTS
+766 
-778 NLKEAKME
+778 
-786 ARKLVDK
+786 
-793 INSRKDVDYQLM
+793 
-805 QVNETSSDNIDAPH
+805 
-819 KVGDKVNVKG
+819 
-829 YGIGEIVKV
+829 
-838 GPAPKSGSAWSD
+838 
-850 VPEVD
+850 
-855 ATYVVR
+855 
-861 FRGGK
+861 
-866 TIGGLCEPDFVSNK
+866 
-880 WRKTTNEANV
+880 NV
-890 VQNVTD
+890 VVDVND
-896 VWELLKVLEDD
+896 VWKLLKVLDDD
-907 EAASNLKSL
+907 EASSNLKSL
-916 IDSHVRSG
+916 IDSHVRS
-924 EEIMDAIDEL
+924 EAEIMDAIDEL
-934 YPEDVT
+934 YPENVT
-940 QIELNNAF
+940 QIELNNVF
-948 ASGMEEIVDALGL
+948 ATGMEEIVDALGL
-961 DVDAYMEDGS
+961 DVDAYMKDGS

-976 KPSRIASEGNDETN
+976 KPSTIAAEGDGESNQ
-990 PDEVK
+990 DEVK
-995 GDDKKFKGDDG
+995 DGEKKFKGDDG

-1012 NAGKKVVSE
+1012 NADKKVVSE
-1021 MTVEQEI
+1021 MTIEQEI

-1052 DVVGEEEVMQMI
+1052 DVVDEEEVMQMI

-1071 LTSINDAFAYD
+1071 LTNINDVFAFEFPA
-1082 FQSILESLGLDGKAW
+1082 ILESLGLDGKAW

-1103 KRKDDDDYD
+1103 KRKDDDDEVD
-1112 DEE
+1112 S

>member
-17 NEEHDCVCIT
+17 NEEHDCVCMT

-33 EKDDYGVHKRKARV
+33 EKDDFGVHKRKARV

-112 DSILVMPKGSFSTGK
+112 DSILVMPKGSFSSGK

-175 ESGDD
+175 ESKDD
-180 KFWNPSSMFGAMARH
+180 IFWNPSSMFGAMARH

-315 DEVNR
+315 DEVHR

-383 NAKKNMKSDMFEMC
+383 NAKKNMKSDVFEMC

-412 RGRIMKSMKQQ
+412 RGRIMKFMKQQ

-431 SIKNII
+431 SIKDII

-452 DALEDCP
+452 DALQDCP
-459 KDFQTKLIQVLNSV
+459 KDFQTKLIQTLNSV
-473 SETIQVSP
+473 GETIHVSP
-481 IDVFNIVL
+481 VDVFNIVL
-489 CASNKE
+489 CTSNKGD
-495 NDKDVV
+495 DKDVV

-506 WWKGVFEILSKC
+506 WWRGVFEILSKC

-523 RKKEYDDLVDA
+523 RKKEYDDLVDV
-534 LMAEVSKSGGD
+534 LMAQISKTGND
-545 AKINE
+545 AKVNE

-558 ADIEDED
+558 ADIEDEEV
-565 AMLKDMKFA
+565 MLKDMKFA
-574 ISKIGEIANR
+574 ISKIGEIAKRTN
-584 VQDLINFVNPYC
+584 DLINFVNPYC
-596 QSFNE
+596 ESTNGNVIDIDDVRREYLLGNISDNEMRSMILNSNYYDDVKDDFIKILMRQKKEMSEYVELIHSGDETSKSKLRNMLARLKVVRGTEFDDWWDDKFSLNKHNEFNE
-601 DKNMKFKKINE
+601 DKIMKFKKINE

-713 DPRDDDLSS
+713 DPRDDIEIP
-722 LKTEGFSDFNDDGE
+722 KRFQKA
-736 DPIISYEDEDG
+736 DE
-747 NHSVMV
+747 S
-753 VSGHDE
+753 
-759 MGDTVYQ
+759 
-766 VKMDEEEWTTTS
+766 
-778 NLKEAKME
+778 
-786 ARKLVDK
+786 
-793 INSRKDVDYQLM
+793 
-805 QVNETSSDNIDAPH
+805 
-819 KVGDKVNVKG
+819 
-829 YGIGEIVKV
+829 
-838 GPAPKSGSAWSD
+838 
-850 VPEVD
+850 
-855 ATYVVR
+855 
-861 FRGGK
+861 
-866 TIGGLCEPDFVSNK
+866 
-880 WRKTTNEANV
+880 NV
-890 VQNVTD
+890 VVD
-896 VWELLKVLEDD
+896 VNDIWELLKVLEDD
-907 EAASNLKSL
+907 DASSNLKSL
-916 IDSHVRSG
+916 IDSHVRS
-924 EEIMDAIDEL
+924 EAEIMDAIDEL
-934 YPEDVT
+934 YPENVT
-940 QIELNNAF
+940 QIELNNVF
-948 ASGMEEIVDALGL
+948 ATGMEEIVDALGL
-961 DVDAYMEDGS
+961 DVDAYMKDGS

-976 KPSRIASEGNDETN
+976 KPSTIAAEGDGESN
-990 PDEVK
+990 PVEVK
-995 GDDKKFKGDDG
+995 DDEKKFKGDDG

-1012 NAGKKVVSE
+1012 NADKKVVSE

-1052 DVVGEEEVMQMI
+1052 DVVDEEEVMQML

-1071 LTSINDAFAYD
+1071 LTGINDVFAFE
-1082 FQSILESLGLDGKAW
+1082 FPEILESLGLDGKAW

-1103 KRKDDDDYD
+1103 KRKDDD
-1112 DEE
+1112 EE

>member
-1 MEKNV
+1 MLVCFMDKSV

-17 NEEHDCVCIT
+17 NEEHDCVCMT

-33 EKDDYGVHKRKARV
+33 EKDDFGVHKRKARV

-112 DSILVMPKGSFSTGK
+112 DSILVMPKGSFSSGK

-175 ESGDD
+175 ESKDD
-180 KFWNPSSMFGAMARH
+180 TFWNPSSMFGAMARH

-315 DEVNR
+315 DEVDR

-383 NAKKNMKSDMFEMC
+383 NAKKNMKSDVFEMC

-412 RGRIMKSMKQQ
+412 RGRIMKFMKQQ

-431 SIKNII
+431 SIKDII

-459 KDFQTKLIQVLNSV
+459 KDFQTKLIQTLNSV
-473 SETIQVSP
+473 GETIHVSP
-481 IDVFNIVL
+481 VDVFNIVL
-489 CASNKE
+489 CASNKGD
-495 NDKDVV
+495 DKDVV

-506 WWKGVFEILSKC
+506 WWRGVFEVLSKC

-523 RKKEYDDLVDA
+523 RKKEYDDLVDV
-534 LMAEVSKSGGD
+534 LMAQISKTGND
-545 AKINE
+545 AKVNE
-550 SEEYGYEQ
+550 SEEYEYEQ
-558 ADIEDED
+558 ADIEDENV
-565 AMLKDMKFA
+565 MLKDMKFA
-574 ISKIGEIANR
+574 ISRIGEIANR

-601 DKNMKFKKINE
+601 DKIMKFKKINE
-612 NGGEF
+612 KGGEF

-629 YKIEPEKNPTFPE
+629 YKIAPEKNPTFPE

-666 VKMWMNNMR
+666 VKTWMNNMR

-696 KDGEWIDMD
+696 KDDEWVDMD

-713 DPRDDDLSS
+713 DPRDDIEIP
-722 LKTEGFSDFNDDGE
+722 KRFQKA
-736 DPIISYEDEDG
+736 DE
-747 NHSVMV
+747 S
-753 VSGHDE
+753 
-759 MGDTVYQ
+759 
-766 VKMDEEEWTTTS
+766 
-778 NLKEAKME
+778 
-786 ARKLVDK
+786 
-793 INSRKDVDYQLM
+793 
-805 QVNETSSDNIDAPH
+805 
-819 KVGDKVNVKG
+819 
-829 YGIGEIVKV
+829 
-838 GPAPKSGSAWSD
+838 
-850 VPEVD
+850 
-855 ATYVVR
+855 
-861 FRGGK
+861 
-866 TIGGLCEPDFVSNK
+866 
-880 WRKTTNEANV
+880 NV
-890 VQNVTD
+890 VVD
-896 VWELLKVLEDD
+896 VNDIWELLKVLEDD
-907 EAASNLKSL
+907 EASNNLKSL
-916 IDSHVRSG
+916 IDSHVRS
-924 EEIMDAIDEL
+924 EAEIMDAIDEL
-934 YPEDVT
+934 YPENVT
-940 QIELNNAF
+940 QIELNNVF
-948 ASGMEEIVDALGL
+948 ATGMEEIVDALGL
-961 DVDAYMEDGS
+961 DVDAYMKDGS

-976 KPSRIASEGNDETN
+976 KPSTIAAEGDEESN
-990 PDEVK
+990 QDEVK
-995 GDDKKFKGDDG
+995 DGEKKFKGDDG

-1012 NAGKKVVSE
+1012 NADKKVVSE

-1052 DVVGEEEVMQMI
+1052 DVVDEEEVMQML

-1071 LTSINDAFAYD
+1071 LTGINDVFAFE
-1082 FQSILESLGLDGKAW
+1082 FREILESLGLDGKAW

-1103 KRKDDDDYD
+1103 KRKDDDDEVD
-1112 DEE
+1112 S

>member
-1 MEKNV
+1 MLVCFMEKNV

-17 NEEHDCVCIT
+17 NEEHDCVCMT

-33 EKDDYGVHKRKARV
+33 EKDDSGVHKRKARV

-112 DSILVMPKGSFSTGK
+112 DSILVMPRGSFSSGK

-175 ESGDD
+175 ESKDD
-180 KFWNPSSMFGAMARH
+180 IFWNPSSMFGAMARH

-235 ITPENPMGVASTSTE
+235 ITPENPMGVAATSTE

-315 DEVNR
+315 DEVDR

-374 METANSKYE
+374 MENANSKYE
-383 NAKKNMKSDMFEMC
+383 NAKKNMKSDVFEMC

-431 SIKNII
+431 SIKDII

-452 DALEDCP
+452 DALQDCP
-459 KDFQTKLIQVLNSV
+459 KDFQTKLIQTLNSIG
-473 SETIQVSP
+473 ETIHVSP
-481 IDVFNIVL
+481 VDVFNIVL
-489 CASNKE
+489 CASNKGD
-495 NDKDVV
+495 DKDSI

-506 WWKGVFEILSKC
+506 WWKGVFEVLSKC

-523 RKKEYDDLVDA
+523 RKKEYDDLVDV
-534 LMAEVSKSGGD
+534 LMAQISKTGND
-545 AKINE
+545 AQVNE

-574 ISKIGEIANR
+574 ISKIGEIANK

-601 DKNMKFKKINE
+601 DKIMKFKKINE
-612 NGGEF
+612 R
-617 VPPELFE
+617 
-624 CDGVE
+624 D
-629 YKIEPEKNPTFPE
+629 
-642 GDYAILEWED
+642 D
-652 GEYKYKCRHMGAYD
+652 
-666 VKMWMNNMR
+666 
-675 KDENRRRE
+675 
-683 ERILRQRYKKNES
+683 
-696 KDGEWIDMD
+696 EWIDMD

-713 DPRDDDLSS
+713 DPRDDIEIPKRLH
-722 LKTEGFSDFNDDGE
+722 KA
-736 DPIISYEDEDG
+736 DE
-747 NHSVMV
+747 S
-753 VSGHDE
+753 
-759 MGDTVYQ
+759 
-766 VKMDEEEWTTTS
+766 
-778 NLKEAKME
+778 
-786 ARKLVDK
+786 
-793 INSRKDVDYQLM
+793 
-805 QVNETSSDNIDAPH
+805 
-819 KVGDKVNVKG
+819 
-829 YGIGEIVKV
+829 
-838 GPAPKSGSAWSD
+838 
-850 VPEVD
+850 
-855 ATYVVR
+855 
-861 FRGGK
+861 
-866 TIGGLCEPDFVSNK
+866 
-880 WRKTTNEANV
+880 NV
-890 VQNVTD
+890 VVDVND

-907 EAASNLKSL
+907 EASSNLKSL
-916 IDSHVRSG
+916 IDSHVRS
-924 EEIMDAIDEL
+924 EAEIMDAIDEL
-934 YPEDVT
+934 YPENVT
-940 QIELNNAF
+940 QIELNNLF
-948 ASGMEEIVDALGL
+948 ATGMEEIVDALGL
-961 DVDAYMEDGS
+961 DVDAYMKDGS

-976 KPSRIASEGNDETN
+976 KPSTIAAEGDEESN
-990 PDEVK
+990 QDEVK
-995 GDDKKFKGDDG
+995 DGEKKFKGDDG

-1012 NAGKKVVSE
+1012 NADKKVVSE
-1021 MTVEQEI
+1021 MTIEQEI

-1052 DVVGEEEVMQMI
+1052 DVVDEEEVMQMI

-1071 LTSINDAFAYD
+1071 LTGINDVFAFE
-1082 FQSILESLGLDGKAW
+1082 FREILESLGLDGKAW

-1103 KRKDDDDYD
+1103 KRKDDDDD
-1112 DEE
+1112 DEEE

>member
-1 MEKNV
+1 MEKNL

-17 NEEHDCVCIT
+17 NEEHDCVCMT

-33 EKDDYGVHKRKARV
+33 EKDDSGVHKRKARV

-61 RYGYNVTKV
+61 KYGYNVTKV

-112 DSILVMPKGSFSTGK
+112 DSILVMPKGSFSSGK

-175 ESGDD
+175 ESKDD
-180 KFWNPSSMFGAMARH
+180 IFWNPSSMFGAMARH

-315 DEVNR
+315 DEVDR

-383 NAKKNMKSDMFEMC
+383 NAKKNMKSDVFEMC

-412 RGRIMKSMKQQ
+412 RGRIMKFMKQQ

-431 SIKNII
+431 SIKDII

-452 DALEDCP
+452 DALQDCP
-459 KDFQTKLIQVLNSV
+459 KDFQTKLIQTLNSIG
-473 SETIQVSP
+473 ETIHVSP
-481 IDVFNIVL
+481 VDVFNIVL
-489 CASNKE
+489 CASNKG

-506 WWKGVFEILSKC
+506 WWRGVFEVLSKC

-534 LMAEVSKSGGD
+534 LMAEITKTGNDVKV
-545 AKINE
+545 NE

-558 ADIEDED
+558 ADIEDEN

-574 ISKIGEIANR
+574 ISKIGEIANK

-601 DKNMKFKKINE
+601 DKIMKFKKINE

-666 VKMWMNNMR
+666 VKMWMNDMR
-675 KDENRRRE
+675 MDENRRRE

-696 KDGEWIDMD
+696 KDGEWVDMD

-713 DPRDDDLSS
+713 DPRDDIEIP
-722 LKTEGFSDFNDDGE
+722 KRFQKA
-736 DPIISYEDEDG
+736 DE
-747 NHSVMV
+747 S
-753 VSGHDE
+753 
-759 MGDTVYQ
+759 
-766 VKMDEEEWTTTS
+766 
-778 NLKEAKME
+778 
-786 ARKLVDK
+786 
-793 INSRKDVDYQLM
+793 
-805 QVNETSSDNIDAPH
+805 
-819 KVGDKVNVKG
+819 
-829 YGIGEIVKV
+829 
-838 GPAPKSGSAWSD
+838 
-850 VPEVD
+850 
-855 ATYVVR
+855 
-861 FRGGK
+861 
-866 TIGGLCEPDFVSNK
+866 
-880 WRKTTNEANV
+880 NV
-890 VQNVTD
+890 VVDVND

-907 EAASNLKSL
+907 EALSNLKSL
-916 IDSHVRSG
+916 IDSHVRS
-924 EEIMDAIDEL
+924 EAEIMDAIDEL
-934 YPEDVT
+934 YPENVT
-940 QIELNNAF
+940 QIELNNLF
-948 ASGMEEIVDALGL
+948 ATGMEEIVDALGL
-961 DVDAYMEDGS
+961 DVDAYMKDGS

-976 KPSRIASEGNDETN
+976 KPSTIAAEGDEESN
-990 PDEVK
+990 QDEVK
-995 GDDKKFKGDDG
+995 GGEKKFKGDDG

-1012 NAGKKVVSE
+1012 NADKKVVSE
-1021 MTVEQEI
+1021 MTIEQEI

-1052 DVVGEEEVMQMI
+1052 DVVDEEEVMQMI

-1071 LTSINDAFAYD
+1071 LTNINDVFS
-1082 FQSILESLGLDGKAW
+1082 FEFREILESLGLDGKAW

-1103 KRKDDDDYD
+1103 KRKG
-1112 DEE
+1112 DEDEVDS

>member
-1 MEKNV
+1 MEKNL

-17 NEEHDCVCIT
+17 NEEHDCVCMT

-33 EKDDYGVHKRKARV
+33 EKDDSGVHKRKARV

-70 VGKYPEEDG
+70 IGKYPEEDG

-112 DSILVMPKGSFSTGK
+112 DSILVMPKGSFSSGK

-175 ESGDD
+175 ESKDD
-180 KFWNPSSMFGAMARH
+180 IFWNPSSMFGAMARH

-235 ITPENPMGVASTSTE
+235 ITPENPMGVASTSTD

-383 NAKKNMKSDMFEMC
+383 NAKKNMKSDVFEMC

-412 RGRIMKSMKQQ
+412 RGRIMKFMKQQ

-431 SIKNII
+431 SIKDII

-452 DALEDCP
+452 DALQDCP
-459 KDFQTKLIQVLNSV
+459 KDFQTKLIQTLNSV
-473 SETIQVSP
+473 GETIHVSP
-481 IDVFNIVL
+481 VDVFNIVL
-489 CASNKE
+489 CASNKGD
-495 NDKDVV
+495 DKDVV

-506 WWKGVFEILSKC
+506 WWRGVFEVLSKC

-523 RKKEYDDLVDA
+523 RKKEYDDLVDV
-534 LMAEVSKSGGD
+534 LMAEVSKTGND
-545 AKINE
+545 VKVNE

-558 ADIEDED
+558 ADIEDEN

-601 DKNMKFKKINE
+601 DKIMKFKKINE
-612 NGGEF
+612 KGGEF

-696 KDGEWIDMD
+696 KDGEWVDMD

-713 DPRDDDLSS
+713 DPRDDIEIPKRLQ
-722 LKTEGFSDFNDDGE
+722 KA
-736 DPIISYEDEDG
+736 DE
-747 NHSVMV
+747 S
-753 VSGHDE
+753 
-759 MGDTVYQ
+759 
-766 VKMDEEEWTTTS
+766 
-778 NLKEAKME
+778 
-786 ARKLVDK
+786 
-793 INSRKDVDYQLM
+793 
-805 QVNETSSDNIDAPH
+805 
-819 KVGDKVNVKG
+819 
-829 YGIGEIVKV
+829 
-838 GPAPKSGSAWSD
+838 
-850 VPEVD
+850 
-855 ATYVVR
+855 
-861 FRGGK
+861 
-866 TIGGLCEPDFVSNK
+866 
-880 WRKTTNEANV
+880 NV
-890 VQNVTD
+890 VVDVND

-907 EAASNLKSL
+907 EASNNLKSL
-916 IDSHVRSG
+916 IDSHVRS
-924 EEIMDAIDEL
+924 EAEIMDAIDEL
-934 YPEDVT
+934 YPENVT
-940 QIELNNAF
+940 QIELNNVF
-948 ASGMEEIVDALGL
+948 ATGMEEIVDALGL
-961 DVDAYMEDGS
+961 DVDAYMKDGS

-976 KPSRIASEGNDETN
+976 KPSTIAAEGDEESN
-990 PDEVK
+990 QDEVK
-995 GDDKKFKGDDG
+995 DGEKKFKGDDG

-1012 NAGKKVVSE
+1012 NADKKVVSE
-1021 MTVEQEI
+1021 MTIEQEI

-1052 DVVGEEEVMQMI
+1052 DVVDEEEVMQMI

-1071 LTSINDAFAYD
+1071 LTGINDVFS
-1082 FQSILESLGLDGKAW
+1082 FEFREILESLGLDGKAW

-1103 KRKDDDDYD
+1103 KRKG
-1112 DEE
+1112 DEDEVDS

>member
-1 MEKNV
+1 MLVRFMEKNL

-17 NEEHDCVCIT
+17 NEEHDCVCMT

-33 EKDDYGVHKRKARV
+33 EKDDFGVHKRKARV

-61 RYGYNVTKV
+61 KYGYNVTKV

-175 ESGDD
+175 ESKDD
-180 KFWNPSSMFGAMARH
+180 IFWNPSSMFGAMARH

-235 ITPENPMGVASTSTE
+235 ITPENPMGVASTSTD

-315 DEVNR
+315 DEVDR

-383 NAKKNMKSDMFEMC
+383 NAKKNMKSDVFEMC

-412 RGRIMKSMKQQ
+412 RGRIMKFMKQQ

-431 SIKNII
+431 SIKDII

-452 DALEDCP
+452 DALQDCP
-459 KDFQTKLIQVLNSV
+459 KDFQTKLIQTLNSV
-473 SETIQVSP
+473 GETLQVSP
-481 IDVFNIVL
+481 VDVFNIVL
-489 CASNKE
+489 CASNKGD
-495 NDKDVV
+495 DKDVV

-506 WWKGVFEILSKC
+506 WWRGVFEVLSKC

-534 LMAEVSKSGGD
+534 LMAEISKTGND
-545 AKINE
+545 VKVNE
-550 SEEYGYEQ
+550 AEEYGYEH

-565 AMLKDMKFA
+565 VMLKDMKFA

-601 DKNMKFKKINE
+601 DKIMKFKKINE

-666 VKMWMNNMR
+666 VKMWMNDMR
-675 KDENRRRE
+675 RDENRRRE

-696 KDGEWIDMD
+696 KDGEWVDMD

-713 DPRDDDLSS
+713 DPRDDIEIP
-722 LKTEGFSDFNDDGE
+722 KRFQKA
-736 DPIISYEDEDG
+736 DE
-747 NHSVMV
+747 S
-753 VSGHDE
+753 
-759 MGDTVYQ
+759 
-766 VKMDEEEWTTTS
+766 
-778 NLKEAKME
+778 
-786 ARKLVDK
+786 
-793 INSRKDVDYQLM
+793 
-805 QVNETSSDNIDAPH
+805 
-819 KVGDKVNVKG
+819 
-829 YGIGEIVKV
+829 
-838 GPAPKSGSAWSD
+838 
-850 VPEVD
+850 
-855 ATYVVR
+855 
-861 FRGGK
+861 
-866 TIGGLCEPDFVSNK
+866 
-880 WRKTTNEANV
+880 NV
-890 VQNVTD
+890 VVDVND

-907 EAASNLKSL
+907 EALSNLKSL
-916 IDSHVRSG
+916 IDSHVRS
-924 EEIMDAIDEL
+924 EAEIMDVIDEL
-934 YPEDVT
+934 YPENVT
-940 QIELNNAF
+940 QIELNNLF
-948 ASGMEEIVDALGL
+948 ATGMEEIVDALGL
-961 DVDAYMEDGS
+961 DVDAYMKDGS

-976 KPSRIASEGNDETN
+976 KPSTIAAEGDEESN
-990 PDEVK
+990 QDEVK
-995 GDDKKFKGDDG
+995 DGEKKFKGDDG

-1012 NAGKKVVSE
+1012 NADKKVVSE
-1021 MTVEQEI
+1021 MTIEQEI

-1037 MWGQGQ
+1037 MWGHGQ

-1052 DVVGEEEVMQMI
+1052 DVVDEEEVMQMI

-1071 LTSINDAFAYD
+1071 LTGINDVFAFE
-1082 FQSILESLGLDGKAW
+1082 FREILESLGLDGKAW

-1103 KRKDDDDYD
+1103 KRKDDE
-1112 DEE
+1112 DEVDS